1 MSIRLIAKELYR
13 LFQES
18 EKIRK
23 QLDSAP
29 VFERV
34 KLEEQLKRMK
44 AEENQMRR
52 TLAGAIEKK

>member
-23 QLDSAP
+23 LLDSAP

-34 KLEEQLKRMK
+34 KLEEQLKRNK
-44 AEENQMRR
+44 AAEDQMRR